1 MVCDYI
7 CDVALDDAGADSN
20 FTRGD
25 ARAALA
31 SYQEHG
37 AIRFSET
44 REQAKGRLIGDWSND
59 DTRNRRRA
67 AHPRAHEGSA
77 TTERGP
83 APTART
89 RTDWRVIATTAS
101 HIIIL

>member
-44 REQAKGRLIGDWSND
+44 REQAKGRLIGDWVE
-59 DTRNRRRA
+59 RRYLQ
-67 AHPRAHEGSA
+67 PEKSSSSS
-77 TTERGP
+77 
-83 APTART
+83 RT
-89 RTDWRVIATTAS
+89 RGFSHDRARSRAYCWDEDGLAGYCTTAS